1 MNEGTWDLSVFY
13 QDFDDPALRGDIDA
27 IRAAAEG
34 MEDLLAQDR
43 PEADRLEAMVS
54 CLEDMTNRLTRA
66 YGYAELTLAADT
78 ENEGALRLMDELSA
92 LMVEVQLCQSRC
104 ARHVGGVSGLDQ
116 LIEGREALRENGFI
130 LREMAR
136 QSAHMLPAELEKWML
151 RMSLDGGDAFS
162 KLRDRLIGTR
172 TVDLNGK
179 AQPLPAV
186 RGMAY
191 DPDPAVRKAAYEAEL
206 ASYRKIETPMAFC
219 LSCIKGEALTMCE
232 AKGYSDVLEPAAGRK
247 PDGPRDAG
255 CHVDR
260 HP

>member
-1 MNEGTWDLSVFY
+1 MNDGTWDLSVFY
-13 QDFDDPALRGDIDA
+13 QGFDDPALRADIDA
-27 IRAAAEG
+27 IRSAAEG
-34 MEDLLAQDR
+34 MESLLAQER
-43 PEADRLEAMVS
+43 PEAERLEAMVA
-54 CLEDMTNRLTRA
+54 CLEDMTNRLSRA
-66 YGYAELTLAADT
+66 FGYAELTLAADT
-78 ENEGALRLMDELSA
+78 DNEGALRLMDELST

-104 ARHVGGVSGLDQ
+104 VRYMGSVSGLEA
-116 LIEGREALRENGFI
+116 LIESREPLRQNGFI

-136 QSAHMLPAELEKWML
+136 QSAHMLPADMEKWMR

-162 KLRDRLIGTR
+162 KLRDRLIGTH
-172 TVDLNGK
+172 TVDLDGK

-232 AKGYSDVLEPAAGRK
+232 AKGYSDVITQQLTESRM
-247 PDGPRDAG
+247 D
-255 CHVDR
+255 H
-260 HP
+260 